1 MHENQWDD
9 VIGFDSVKDT
19 LKTFIQ
25 NNKIPQALILLGK
38 EGIGKDFLA
47 AKFIQIL
54 NETRLAEDQ
63 LFGSSFLKYIFALP
77 RGQNE
82 GSDDDPYE
90 KLKAAE
96 LDQIKSEILSKS
108 ENPYYVLSIPR
119 ANDIKINSIRDIGK
133 YLSLRY
139 NDYDYRLI
147 LISHANRMNDAAQNA
162 LLKSLEEPPPG
173 VIFVLTTDDLSGLF
187 STIVSRCWIIK
198 CHPLTKEEISNAL
211 IRFYDYDPND
221 ALMTAEFGDG
231 SVSAAANFVDLNIT
245 QLKDEVVNFLKHI
258 LGNKI
263 HSAFKL
269 ATEFTREQGTEE
281 ILLFL
286 NLLKGWFLD
295 ILRYGTGKKD
305 NLFFGEFIENIHN
318 FHNKFY
324 DTGNLNGIIS
334 KLDSYSSLIKERN
347 INTNIIWFNIITEIN
362 SFRN

>member
-1 MHENQWDD
+1 MYENQWDH
-9 VIGFDSVKDT
+9 VIGFESVKDT

-25 NNKIPQALILLGK
+25 NNKIPQSLILLGK

-54 NETRLAEDQ
+54 NKTRLPGDQ
-63 LFGSSFLKYIFALP
+63 LFGSSFLKYIFPIP

-90 KLKAAE
+90 KLKTAE
-96 LDQIKSEILSKS
+96 LDHIKSEILSKS
-108 ENPYYVLSIPR
+108 QNPYHVLSIPR

-147 LISHANRMNDAAQNA
+147 LISHANKMNEAAQNA

-173 VIFVLTTDDLSGLF
+173 VIFVLTTDELSGLF

-198 CHPLTKEEISNAL
+198 CPPLSRDEISNAL
-211 IRFYDYDPND
+211 VRYYDYAPSE
-221 ALMTAEFGDG
+221 ALMTSEFGDG
-231 SVSAAANFVDLNIT
+231 SVSAAANFVDLNIP
-245 QLKDEVVNFLKHI
+245 QLKSEVVNFLKYI

-269 ATEFTREQGTEE
+269 AMEFSRAWGTEE
-281 ILLFL
+281 IMLFI
-286 NLLKGWFLD
+286 NLLKNWFLD
-295 ILRYGTGKKD
+295 ILRYGSGKKED
-305 NLFFGEFIENIHN
+305 LFFGEFIENIHN

-324 DTGNLNGIIS
+324 DSEKLNEIVS
-334 KLDSYSSLIKERN
+334 KLDNYAFMIEERN
-347 INTNIIWFNIITEIN
+347 INTNIVWFNIITEVN
-362 SFRN
+362 SFSN